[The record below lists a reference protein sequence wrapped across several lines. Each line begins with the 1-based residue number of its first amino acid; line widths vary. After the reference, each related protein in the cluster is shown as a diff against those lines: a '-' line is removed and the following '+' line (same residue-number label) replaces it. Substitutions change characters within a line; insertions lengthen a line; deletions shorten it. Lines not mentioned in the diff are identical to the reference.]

1 MAKSLT
7 FILVALMALAL
18 MLFTASRTLDLLQLL
33 LPANQSV
40 FAYLGL
46 VAFDGG
52 LFGWSLWFAYGARG
66 QYQRAIALLM
76 VIVSLVAIGIT
87 TIGDLVI
94 SAAAKGLVNAL
105 SEQQR
110 LAILLGVGAIVFL
123 NVAAFF
129 LTHITEPERLRAMA
143 TENAKDMI
151 HAETL
156 RQIHQAAPI
165 VASQVAPN
173 LTRQWVVET
182 VQQLLPGTTWQGE
195 HQPPAI
201 AAPTINA
208 APAASMAAAAPTA
221 PAPAKRGVWGWLAS
235 KPQQPAQQPAPIP
248 SAPVA
253 PVIQQPT
260 QPQNS
265 PIIVAEDKLGL
276 AIEAL
281 TLNPDMPDEELA
293 VYLDVKRPASAR
305 YWRLKAQEFLR
316 SQVQPFRSNGNGA
329 SNGSTH

>member
-52 LFGWSLWFAYGARG
+52 LLGWSMFFAYGARG
-66 QYQRAIALLM
+66 AYQRAIALLM
-76 VIVSLVAIGIT
+76 VIMSLIAIGVS
-87 TIGDLVI
+87 TIADLML
-94 SAAAKGLVNAL
+94 SASAKGLVDAL

-110 LAILLGVGAIVFL
+110 LAILLAVGAIVFI

-129 LTHITEPERLRAMA
+129 LTHITEPDRLRHMA
-143 TENAKDMI
+143 VEGARDKIQARTLQLISQKADVHANDM
-151 HAETL
+151 ADQLSE
-156 RQIHQAAPI
+156 
-165 VASQVAPN
+165 
-173 LTRQWVVET
+173 QWVSEAYA
-182 VQQLLPGTTWQGE
+182 QLGLSKRV
-195 HQPPAI
+195 QPPAI
-201 AAPTINA
+201 AVPVINA
-208 APAASMAAAAPTA
+208 APATSMPAQLPAAAPA
-221 PAPAKRGVWGWLAS
+221 PQKRGLWGWLAGQ
-235 KPQQPAQQPAPIP
+235 PQPVQP
-248 SAPVA
+248 PVA
-253 PVIQQPT
+253 PGAPAIQQPT
-260 QPQNS
+260 QPKTS
-265 PIIVAEDKLGL
+265 PIIIAEDKLAL

-281 TLNPDMPDEELA
+281 TLNPDMPDDDLA

-305 YWRLKAQEFLR
+305 YWRLKAQEALR

-329 SNGSTH
+329 SNGSTL